1 MLSMSVVSGRQ
12 WYMVVLYQYRE
23 IGRSTDHQIM
33 RGGPAKFAGMM
44 DDAEARSEKNLT
56 NREQKGY
63 EVTPLVAA
71 A

>member
-1 MLSMSVVSGRQ
+1 
-12 WYMVVLYQYRE
+12 MVVLYQYRE

-33 RGGPAKFAGMM
+33 RGAPAKFAGMM

-56 NREQKGY
+56 GREQDGY
-63 EVTPLVAA
+63 EVITPLVAA

>member
-1 MLSMSVVSGRQ
+1 
-12 WYMVVLYQYRE
+12 MVVLYQYRE

-33 RGGPAKFAGMM
+33 RGAPAKFAGMM
-44 DDAEARSEKNLT
+44 DDAEARSEKNLPRT
-56 NREQKGY
+56 GRILKY